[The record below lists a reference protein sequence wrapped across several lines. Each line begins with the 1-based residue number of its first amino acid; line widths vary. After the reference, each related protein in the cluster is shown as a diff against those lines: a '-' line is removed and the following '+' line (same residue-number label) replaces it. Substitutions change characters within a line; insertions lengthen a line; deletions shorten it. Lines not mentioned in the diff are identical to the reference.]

1 MGLSRAILV
10 RKHISISSNDKQA
23 YICNS
28 LCLGAIISTNTSDM
42 SDISFSQLTCKIAG
56 TIIVNDTTDFVRAD
70 IANFE
75 EKHILSSRMHG
86 GGATRA
92 N

>member
-1 MGLSRAILV
+1 
-10 RKHISISSNDKQA
+10 
-23 YICNS
+23 
-28 LCLGAIISTNTSDM
+28 M

-75 EKHILSSRMHG
+75 EKTHTLVPHAWWGRYASKLIRIPSVVQG
-86 GGATRA
+86 TIDIGAHNGWDGCHFATT
-92 N
+92 

>member
-1 MGLSRAILV
+1 
-10 RKHISISSNDKQA
+10 
-23 YICNS
+23 
-28 LCLGAIISTNTSDM
+28 M
-42 SDISFSQLTCKIAG
+42 SDISFSQLTCKIVG

-75 EKHILSSRMHG
+75 EKTRTLVPHAWW
-86 GGATRA
+86 GALREQT

>member
-1 MGLSRAILV
+1 MSLFQAM
-10 RKHISISSNDKQA
+10 ISKRIA
-23 YICNS
+23 TTVCV
-28 LCLGAIISTNTSDM
+28 LAIISTNTDDI
-42 SDISFSQLTCKIAG
+42 SDISFSQLTCTIAG